1 MPGRYRF
8 RLAQAVDRAAIC
20 SKVVRHERPAAPAG
34 LRTPH
39 AGRIVIAVLA
49 AAGVGLFEAGR
60 TALIQPIFD
69 GLGLGSDTLPTTI
82 GNITVPRLQT
92 WLPAGSAYWM
102 VVLGLLIGFSLLRG
116 LAEFTANFLLTS
128 VGQSVIVTL
137 RMALFTHALD
147 QSAAFFDRH
156 RTAELTNALI
166 TDVEKVQSGVAQYL
180 ADALREGF
188 TLVCLLALALMLSWK
203 LTLLTLSVVPLLA
216 LLTATFGR
224 RLRQSS
230 RATQQAIED
239 VLALAT
245 EVLSGY
251 RIVQAYSAQ
260 TAEQV
265 RFQAAVQR
273 LRRFNLRTARAL
285 FLPSPLLD
293 VLGVVV
299 GAGVIFYTHHL
310 IASGELT
317 PGAFTATLLALVRL
331 YDPLRKLT
339 QTYQAYQQVIVSA
352 GRLFALLDESSPVTE
367 APTALTTATFQQTL
381 ALTDVAFTYPGTAR
395 PALDGVTFT
404 IRRGETVALVG
415 PSGGGK
421 STVFA
426 LLLRFY
432 DPTRGHITLD
442 GVDIRHVTRAALR
455 QLVAY
460 VPQETVLFDGTFAE
474 NIAYGR
480 PGTTRAE
487 IEQAARAAYAHEFI
501 LERGGYDARIG
512 EAGRALSGGQRQ
524 RIAIA
529 RALLRNAPILLLDE
543 ATSALDAESEHLV
556 QAALTTLMQG
566 RTTLVIAHRLATVQ
580 RADRI
585 LVFERGRIV
594 EAGDHATLTAA
605 QGTYRR
611 LYELQF
617 TSQSS

>member
-1 MPGRYRF
+1 MKDLL
-8 RLAQAVDRAAIC
+8 RLLGYAR
-20 SKVVRHERPAAPAG
+20 
-34 LRTPH
+34 PH